1 MEQHFE
7 EFIELLMD
15 KTYDDFLKMP
25 QYALLVKMREE
36 LEKAIESLFAKNE
49 QLLLDDLMS
58 NLVLQIC
65 EQDRFFYRRG
75 MRDGMQILKQ
85 IGLIA

>member
-1 MEQHFE
+1 MEQQFE

-15 KTYDDFLKMP
+15 KTYDDFLKTP
-25 QYALLVKMREE
+25 QYALFVKMREE

>member
-1 MEQHFE
+1 MEQQFE
-7 EFIELLMD
+7 EFVELLMD
-15 KTYDDFLKMP
+15 KTYDDFFKTP
-25 QYALLVKMREE
+25 QYALFVKMREE
-36 LEKAIESLFAKNE
+36 LAKAIESLFAKNE

-75 MRDGMQILKQ
+75 MHDGMQILKE
-85 IGLIA
+85 IGFIS

>member
-1 MEQHFE
+1 MEQQFE

-15 KTYDDFLKMP
+15 KTYDDFLKTS

>member
-1 MEQHFE
+1 MEQQFE

-15 KTYDDFLKMP
+15 KTYDDFLKTS

-36 LEKAIESLFAKNE
+36 LAKAIESLFAKNE